1 MKIDDLKYSMIGGK
15 FAHKADDNTPVSV
28 GTLARF
34 ENIHNTTIPVMMI
47 NGEEKLCLGIVF
59 EYNADVEFTLNY
71 IPISKH
77 YDFLKSL
84 KLSFTSFRDLNPGKY
99 N

>member
-1 MKIDDLKYSMIGGK
+1 MKIDDLKYDMIGK
-15 FAHKADDNTPVSV
+15 TFAHKADDNTPCSV
-28 GTLARF
+28 GPLARF
-34 ENIHNTTIPVMMI
+34 EEIHNTTIPVMMI

-59 EYNADVEFTLNY
+59 EYDDKMNYLLNH
-71 IPISKH
+71 IPLSEQ

-84 KLSFTSFRDLNPGKY
+84 KLSFSAFRDLNPGKY